1 MRVQECG
8 RTLINSLFLFL
19 WQCSLPIQLF
29 YLGGAVS
36 PSLSTSKHKPSSFF
50 CHFSQWTQIVYLGQI
65 VSYLRKRK
73 RGCLP
78 TLPSSFPKS
87 SPSFSFSTFFHP
99 RPLHFSFQPFNQS
112 ATIRADR
119 VMENNWG
126 GVTGGLTLELWGGG
140 HWREAQGK
148 KPPPQCSVLPGSLF
162 YMFGENMQET

>member
-1 MRVQECG
+1 MA
-8 RTLINSLFLFL
+8 L
-19 WQCSLPIQLF
+19 
-29 YLGGAVS
+29 S
-36 PSLSTSKHKPSSFF
+36 PHLYPPLNISPPPSFATSLSG
-50 CHFSQWTQIVYLGQI
+50 QIVYLGQI

-87 SPSFSFSTFFHP
+87 SHSFSFSTFFHP

-126 GVTGGLTLELWGGG
+126 GVTGGLTLELWGGVG
-140 HWREAQGK
+140 IGGRPRVKNRHPSAVSCLGLCST
-148 KPPPQCSVLPGSLF
+148 CSVRKCRKLSFLYPPLF
-162 YMFGENMQET
+162 Q